1 MALITFK
8 VLVAFGFPLALQC
21 GGRQILPHASDRAAA
36 INPPRAKTQALLKA
50 LNPCWLGS
58 GLDAGKRCWS
68 WLNEAARQAAE
79 KFPTID
85 VLFPFVYGGTLAL
98 NLWWVWETLGHPFYP
113 AWIVA
118 PLAMILTA
126 DWTEHL
132 LQLAQLSHSVSS
144 NKSRARNL
152 WIEISGC
159 ATTITLW
166 LTLGLY
172 ISLMELVAK
181 LMVMLSRRRT
191 AGHDSARLIDRRGWA
206 TERLRIGRKV
216 DPAASPNQR
225 FHQTNRPSS
234 SCAVYLL
241 R

>member
-8 VLVAFGFPLALQC
+8 VHVAFGFPLDVQL
-21 GGRQILPHASDRAAA
+21 GGEQLLPHASGHAAV
-36 INPPRAKTQALLKA
+36 INPLSAKTQALLKA
-50 LNPCWLGS
+50 LNPRWLGS
-58 GLDAGKRCWS
+58 GLDAAKRCWP
-68 WLNEAARQAAE
+68 WLNEATRQATE
-79 KFPTID
+79 KFPARS
-85 VLFPFVYGGTLAL
+85 VLFPVVYGGALAV

-144 NKSRARNL
+144 NKSRAQNL
-152 WIEISGC
+152 WLEISGC

-172 ISLMELVAK
+172 LSLMGLVAK
-181 LMVMLSRRRT
+181 LMVMLAHRR
-191 AGHDSARLIDRRGWA
+191 LF
-206 TERLRIGRKV
+206 V
-216 DPAASPNQR
+216 DAA
-225 FHQTNRPSS
+225 
-234 SCAVYLL
+234 A
-241 R
+241 